1 MKFNIR
7 NRSSLNLSEIK
18 PFLESFLPFAQKKM
32 GFDTAPT
39 ISFISDVKNAEKPLG
54 KTAFYD
60 PNTSSVSI
68 YTDHRHPKDIMRSL
82 SHELVHHAQNC
93 RGDFD
98 LKPEMGEGYFQNDSY
113 MREMEREAYELGNMC
128 FRMWEET
135 YKKQLQESIYYSTGD
150 TKMSYKKWRN
160 QEVNGRLMES
170 WGYKTPKNE
179 VLTESIEIQEQEL
192 DEAHCGRREDD
203 LEEGYGMC
211 PKCGMSPCICP
222 VMEEEELEEGAKP
235 DFLDLD
241 KDGDKEESMTDAAK
255 DAEEKELDET
265 LIRKTIREAITKAL
279 KTRSNKED

>member
-1 MKFNIR
+1 MKFNIK
-7 NRSSLNLSEIK
+7 NDSNLNLSEIK

-32 GFDTAPT
+32 GFDAAPT
-39 ISFISDVKNAEKPLG
+39 ISFISDTKNAKKPLG

-60 PNTSSVSI
+60 PNTFSVSV
-68 YTDHRHPKDIMRSL
+68 YTDQRHPKDIMRSL
-82 SHELVHHAQNC
+82 SHELVHHTQNC

-98 LKPEMGEGYFQNDSY
+98 VKPEMGEGYFQNDSY

-135 YKKQLQESIYYSTGD
+135 YKKELQESIYYTKGD
-150 TKMSYKKWRN
+150 NSKMSYKNWRN

-170 WGYKTPKNE
+170 WGYNVTPTE
-179 VLTESIEIQEQEL
+179 ILTETVKAQEQEL
-192 DEAHCGRREDD
+192 DEAHCGGVHEDA
-203 LEEGYGMC
+203 
-211 PKCGMSPCICP
+211 
-222 VMEEEELEEGAKP
+222 EELEEEAKP

-241 KDGDKEESMTDAAK
+241 KDGDKEESMKSAAE
-255 DAEEKELDET
+255 DTEEEVDEA